1 MKKSENLVATL
12 LAIYGILCAI
22 SIALYALIQI
32 FVEDK
37 STATNLLIWSATMF
51 APIVLIISLKQWSL
65 QKRLEDC
72 ALLAQKIRKIM
83 ELKSADIWFITWFLK
98 EYEYK
103 ENESN
108 ALIFDKCKELQ
119 NIFLQYHYDLNVI
132 EASYHGEDS
141 EILEK
146 YLSQLWEI
154 EAGILLDIDEVKR
167 AEEIETLKYL
177 LGDPSRFMLL
187 HKQVIDLLLKISLYR
202 FE

>member
-98 EYEYK
+98 EYKYK

-141 EILEK
+141 AILEK

>member
-22 SIALYALIQI
+22 SIALYALIQM

-141 EILEK
+141 
-146 YLSQLWEI
+146 
-154 EAGILLDIDEVKR
+154 
-167 AEEIETLKYL
+167 
-177 LGDPSRFMLL
+177 
-187 HKQVIDLLLKISLYR
+187 
-202 FE
+202 